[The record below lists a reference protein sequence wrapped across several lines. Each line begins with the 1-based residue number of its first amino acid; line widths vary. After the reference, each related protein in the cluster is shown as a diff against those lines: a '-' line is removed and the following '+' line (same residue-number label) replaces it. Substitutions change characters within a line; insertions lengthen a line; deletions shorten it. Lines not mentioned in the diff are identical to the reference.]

1 MKKFFVAVLML
12 LTIPVFATGVG
23 PGAATAD
30 CDNATLNTFSGTSNL
45 SANWQANTIDL
56 HWYNDDTE
64 ITSGVP
70 TSCIY
75 DGDLTPPSTIPTKT
89 GYTFKGWKTKKI
101 FVPDGY
107 TQLEYIENTGTA
119 YINTGISFVY
129 DTDVGYCKTKI
140 AFTEEFSSMGAN
152 GGILLNGRDG
162 YFSVPGITGGYAYT
176 LDTAYH
182 IVFGIN
188 SNHNRYLT
196 IRGITYE
203 GRAASLTN
211 SIHIFHVG
219 GAGSHS
225 KGKVYNFSI
234 VKNDVLVRN
243 LIPAKRNSDNVLGM
257 WDTVT
262 KTFFTGTGTFTAGP
276 VVQ

>member
-119 YINTGISFVY
+119 YINTGISFDNV
-129 DTDVGYCKTKI
+129 
-140 AFTEEFSSMGAN
+140 
-152 GGILLNGRDG
+152 RDG
-162 YFSVPGITGGYAYT
+162 A
-176 LDTAYH
+176 L
-182 IVFGIN
+182 
-188 SNHNRYLT
+188 LT
-196 IRGITYE
+196 IGDF
-203 GRAASLTN
+203 L
-211 SIHIFHVG
+211 
-219 GAGSHS
+219 
-225 KGKVYNFSI
+225 
-234 VKNDVLVRN
+234 
-243 LIPAKRNSDNVLGM
+243 
-257 WDTVT
+257 WDTCLGKISVNDYIAT
-262 KTFFTGTGTFTAGP
+262 MTQELCDKINKLVAEDYEAMGLKLGE
-276 VVQ
+276 